1 MAPPRLIGWPRA
13 WPGSARV
20 ATGTTTPLRRR
31 DRMAGELSRS
41 EYSARYGP
49 TTGDRVRLG
58 DTDLLA
64 LVERDESSYGDEVL
78 RGWAKTL
85 RTGIM
90 MSAELPAAS

>member
-1 MAPPRLIGWPRA
+1 
-13 WPGSARV
+13 
-20 ATGTTTPLRRR
+20 
-31 DRMAGELSRS
+31 MAGELSRP

-49 TTGDRVRLG
+49 TTGDRIRLG

-64 LVERDESSYGDEVL
+64 RIERDESSYGDEVL

-90 MSAELPAAS
+90 TNAELPAASADGMRRGWTRWTCVSMPPGVAMKPCP